1 MDNTYTLNG
10 NIIVELGGMQITRD
24 QLDAVRTARKLDN
37 HPRGDQ
43 KAVEYL
49 IQVAESAFT
58 KEIESAEYIAYVEDY
73 DGSGPEY
80 VSPDEHLSSAYCDAI
95 RK

>member
-24 QLDAVRTARKLDN
+24 QLDAVKVARKKDT
-37 HPRGDQ
+37 DQ
-43 KAVEYL
+43 DAVDYL
-49 IQVAESAFT
+49 IQVAESAFSREVEACEYLAQIEVGGDPY
-58 KEIESAEYIAYVEDY
+58 EII
-73 DGSGPEY
+73 
-80 VSPDEHLSSAYCDAI
+80 SPKEHLSTAYCDAI

>member
-1 MDNTYTLNG
+1 MNNYHTHLG
-10 NIIVELGGMQITRD
+10 QIIVNLGGMQITRD
-24 QLDAVRTARKLDN
+24 QLDAVKIAHKKDT
-37 HPRGDQ
+37 DQ
-43 KAVEYL
+43 SAVDYL
-49 IQVAESAFT
+49 IQVAESSFS

-80 VSPDEHLSSAYCDAI
+80 VSPDEHLSTAYCDAI

>member
-1 MDNTYTLNG
+1 MNNTYTLNG
-10 NIIVELGGMQITRD
+10 KIIVELGGMQITRD
-24 QLDAVRTARKLDN
+24 QLDAVKIARKKDT
-37 HPRGDQ
+37 DQ
-43 KAVEYL
+43 SAVNYL
-49 IQVAESAFT
+49 IQVAEGSFS